1 MLNATIKGLI
11 TGLAMV
17 AVAVVFY
24 FNKIEEASPLNYL
37 GYVIF
42 GLGIVWSINSFAKQ
56 TPSAQFKDLFQQGF
70 RCVLAATLILA
81 LYTFVYFKLNEKE
94 IEVVVQQAKQERL
107 RTAKDRTPA
116 EIETEA
122 QQTRK
127 YYIPFQLSI
136 LVFSNLFT
144 GVIVTMA
151 TSGALYLR
159 NKNS

>member
-1 MLNATIKGLI
+1 
-11 TGLAMV
+11 MV
-17 AVAVVFY
+17 AAAIVFY
-24 FNKIEEASPLNYL
+24 FNKIEETSPLNYL
-37 GYVIF
+37 GYIIF
-42 GLGIVWSINSFAKQ
+42 GLGIVWSVTSFAKQ
-56 TPSAQFKDLFQQGF
+56 TQATQFKDLFQQGF
-70 RCVLAATLILA
+70 RCVLSATLVLA
-81 LYTFVYFKLNEKE
+81 VYTFVYFKLNEQE

-116 EIETEA
+116 EVELEA

-127 YYIPFQLSI
+127 YYIPFQLSM

>member
-1 MLNATIKGLI
+1 
-11 TGLAMV
+11 MV
-17 AVAVVFY
+17 AVAVAFY
-24 FNKIEEASPLNYL
+24 FNKIDETSPLNYL

-42 GLGIVWSINSFAKQ
+42 GLGIVWSITSFVKQ
-56 TPSAQFKDLFQQGF
+56 TRSTQFKDLFQQGF
-70 RCVLAATLILA
+70 RCVLAATLVLA
-81 LYTFVYFKLNEKE
+81 LYTFIYFKLNETE
-94 IEVVVQQAKQERL
+94 IDAVVQQAKQERL

-159 NKNS
+159 NKNL